1 MAQFSWTFDATTG
14 VYKNHALSS
23 DLRSAAIAETKIM
36 QFVSPEAGYG
46 KKVGES
52 ITIVRLSN
60 IAEPT
65 TGIISEQERIPEDD
79 ITMSSTA
86 ITVAEWGRSVPYTNL
101 IEQLSKFDPESM
113 VQKKLMEQ
121 MQLTLDTGAAA
132 AFTGSGAKIVA
143 EPTGVAALNIDT
155 GGAATQ
161 QATVGLN
168 VYHIEQIRDYMFGT
182 LHVPYFEGDSYIGL
196 VATKSKRS
204 LMSDPAFE
212 TWHKYTDPSSK
223 YNSELGRLEQI
234 RFIEINHFNALSNTK
249 GLGGVLGEAV
259 IFGAD
264 AVAMAVAEDPELR
277 RALPEDYGRR
287 QGVAW
292 YGILNFG
299 VVWNTANPGEA
310 RIVHVSST

>member
-1 MAQFSWTFDATTG
+1 MSTFSWSFDAATG

-23 DLRSAAIAETKIM
+23 DLRSAAIAQCLLM

-52 ITIVRLSN
+52 ITIVRISN

-65 TGIISEQERIPEDD
+65 TGQISEQEVIPEDNL
-79 ITMSSTA
+79 TMSSTA
-86 ITVAEWGRSVPYTNL
+86 ITVVEWGRSVPYTNL
-101 IEQLSKFDPESM
+101 AEQLGKFDPESM

-121 MQLTLDTGAAA
+121 MKLTMDTAAA
-132 AFTGSGAKIVA
+132 GAFKAAQVVC
-143 EPTGVAALNIDT
+143 EPTGIASINFDT
-155 GGAATQ
+155 AGAPTQ

-182 LHVPYFEGDSYIGL
+182 LHVPAYEGDNYIGCI
-196 VATKSKRS
+196 ATKSKRS

-212 TWHKYTDPSSK
+212 TWHKYTDPSAK
-223 YNSELGRLEQI
+223 YNSEIGRLESI
-234 RFIEINHFNALSNTK
+234 RFVEINHFNALSNSL
-249 GLGGVLGEAV
+249 GAGGVLGEGFF
-259 IFGAD
+259 FGED

-277 RALPEDYGRR
+277 RAIPGDYGRK

-292 YGILNFG
+292 YGILQFG
-299 VVWNTANPGEA
+299 LVWNTANAGEA
-310 RIVHVSST
+310 RVVHLSST

>member
-1 MAQFSWTFDATTG
+1 MSTFSWTFDAVTG

-23 DLRSAAIAETKIM
+23 ELRSAAIAQCMFM

-52 ITIVRLSN
+52 ITIVRISN

-65 TGIISEQERIPEDD
+65 TGQISEQERIPEDNL
-79 ITMSSTA
+79 TMSSTA
-86 ITVAEWGRSVPYTNL
+86 ITVVEWGRSVPYTNL
-101 IEQLSKFDPESM
+101 AEQLGKFDPESM

-121 MQLTLDTGAAA
+121 MRLTMDTAASA
-132 AFTGSGAKIVA
+132 AFKTAQVKA
-143 EPTGVAALNIDT
+143 EPTGIASINFDT
-155 GGAATQ
+155 AGTATQ
-161 QATVGLN
+161 AATVGLN

-182 LHVPYFEGDSYIGL
+182 LFVPPYEGDNYIGL

-212 TWHKYTDPSSK
+212 TWHKYTDPSAK
-223 YNSELGRLEQI
+223 FNSELGRLENI
-234 RFIEINHFNALSNTK
+234 RFIEINHTNALSNSK
-249 GLGGVLGEAV
+249 GTGSVLGEGV
-259 IFGAD
+259 FFGED

-277 RALPEDYGRR
+277 RALPEDYGRK

-299 VVWNTANPGEA
+299 LVWNTSNPGEA
-310 RIVHVSST
+310 RVVHVTST

>member
-1 MAQFSWTFDATTG
+1 MSTFSWTYDAVTG

-23 DLRSAAIAETKIM
+23 NLRSAAIAETLFM
-36 QFVSPEAGYG
+36 QFVTPEAGYG

-52 ITIVRLSN
+52 ITIVRISN
-60 IAEPT
+60 IAEPSS
-65 TGIISEQERIPEDD
+65 GIISEQERIPEDD
-79 ITMSSTA
+79 LTMSSTA
-86 ITVAEWGRSVPYTNL
+86 ITVAEWGRAVPYTNL
-101 IEQLSKFDPESM
+101 AEQLGKFDPESM
-113 VQKKLMEQ
+113 VQKKLMQQ

-132 AFTGSGAKIVA
+132 AFKGSGALIVA
-143 EPTGVAALNIDT
+143 EPTGIASINFDT
-155 GGAATQ
+155 AGSPTM

-168 VYHIEQIRDYMFGT
+168 VYHIEQIRDYMFST
-182 LHVPYFEGDSYIGL
+182 LNVPYYEGDSYIGL

-204 LMSDPAFE
+204 LMADPAFE
-212 TWHKYTDPSSK
+212 TWHKYTDPEAK
-223 YNSELGRLEQI
+223 YNSEVGRLEGI
-234 RFIEINHFNALSNTK
+234 RFVEINHKNALSNSL
-249 GLGGVLGEAV
+249 GAGGVLGEAV
-259 IFGAD
+259 FFGED

-277 RALPEDYGRR
+277 RAIPEDYGRR